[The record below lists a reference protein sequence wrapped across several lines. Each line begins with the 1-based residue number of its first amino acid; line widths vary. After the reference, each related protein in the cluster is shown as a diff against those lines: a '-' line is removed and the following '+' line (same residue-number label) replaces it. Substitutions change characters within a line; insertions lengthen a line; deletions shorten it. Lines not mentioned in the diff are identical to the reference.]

1 MTEYMK
7 YPRTPHLPF
16 SPGAEKDDVLLLD
29 TKHFEGHEV
38 VVTEKMDGENHTL
51 YHNCLHAR
59 SLDSGYHWSRER
71 LKAFHSEIAH
81 LIPEG
86 FRICGENMVAKH
98 SIKYDDLPHFFLG
111 FSVWEGTRCLDWHNT
126 LLWFE
131 LIGIQPVPM
140 IWRGIWDEST
150 VKSLINGLDLAR
162 QEGVVIR
169 RADAFEL
176 KDFKNNIAKWVRK
189 NHVQTSD
196 HWMHAAPEENQ
207 WRR

>member
-1 MTEYMK
+1 MYIK

-16 SPGAEKDDVLLLD
+16 SPGAERDDVLLLD
-29 TKHFEGHEV
+29 TKNFEGHEI
-38 VVTEKMDGENHTL
+38 VVTEKMDGENYTL
-51 YHNCLHAR
+51 YHNYLHAR
-59 SLDSGYHWSRER
+59 SLDSSYHWSRER

-81 LIPEG
+81 LIPEEL
-86 FRICGENMVAKH
+86 RICGENMVAKH
-98 SIKYDDLPHFFLG
+98 SIKYNDLPHFFLG
-111 FSVWEGTRCLDWHNT
+111 FSVWEGTRCLDWDNT

-169 RADAFEL
+169 RTNAFEL
-176 KDFKNNIAKWVRK
+176 KDFKHNVAKWVRK
-189 NHVQTSD
+189 NHVQANK
-196 HWMHAAPEENQ
+196 HWMHAAPEENH